1 MTPEDLTKQYFYFH
15 THSSSCF
22 NGAIRAYI
30 LTELFLCV
38 READCSS
45 LRYHNHHQTQ
55 PYLSVSPTA
64 QQAKNTEHEIKND
77 FF

>member
-1 MTPEDLTKQYFYFH
+1 MTPEDITKQNFYYQ
-15 THSSSCF
+15 THSSSYF
-22 NGAIRAYI
+22 KSAIRVYK
-30 LTELFLCV
+30 LTELFLYV
-38 READCSS
+38 READCSL

-64 QQAKNTEHEIKND
+64 QQAKNTKHQIKND